1 MNSYEDP
8 SLSYECDR
16 EAEIERLRARLAE
29 AERERNEN
37 ALALARATRLADERY
52 EYTCK
57 VLAER
62 NDATI
67 RAELAEQDAARYR
80 WLRAVPAG
88 GDPAFVLAVK
98 LPDHV
103 GLVGDALDTEI
114 DKRIADSADA
124 PRWTQEQ
131 IDAVNRDAE
140 MLLAKMQPGKIADD
154 SAVVTTCDRCNG
166 AGGARSYPDD
176 SYWTCDKCGG
186 SGTVTVSADSASAAV
201 CNWRADAEWTWQS
214 DCGQQFCLEDEPSPS
229 KHGMKFCHGCGKP
242 LAEHPYVEPPVCGE
256 CGEELEDG
264 KCPDGCAETVDG
276 SRDGR

>member
-1 MNSYEDP
+1 VNSYEDP

-114 DKRIADSADA
+114 DKRIADSA
-124 PRWTQEQ
+124 
-131 IDAVNRDAE
+131 
-140 MLLAKMQPGKIADD
+140 
-154 SAVVTTCDRCNG
+154 
-166 AGGARSYPDD
+166 
-176 SYWTCDKCGG
+176 
-186 SGTVTVSADSASAAV
+186 
-201 CNWRADAEWTWQS
+201 S
-214 DCGQQFCLEDEPSPS
+214 DCPACSVGNP
-229 KHGMKFCHGCGKP
+229 GV
-242 LAEHPYVEPPVCGE
+242 YV
-256 CGEELEDG
+256 
-264 KCPDGCAETVDG
+264 
-276 SRDGR
+276 RDGRMVCPHRPLDESGAQHE